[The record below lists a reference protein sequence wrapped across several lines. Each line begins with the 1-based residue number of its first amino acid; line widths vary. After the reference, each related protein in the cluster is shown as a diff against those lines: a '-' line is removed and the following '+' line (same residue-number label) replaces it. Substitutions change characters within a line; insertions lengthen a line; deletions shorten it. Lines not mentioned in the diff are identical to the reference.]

1 MLFRSFYLLGF
12 YCLVVI
18 VMIWLLGL
26 FCLFAFLLGYCGF
39 ASIFFFYACL
49 YGILSFWVFWKSYV
63 LVAKL
68 WFCLIFAATDVC
80 SWDFVVFEFNR
91 DGEMWFLILFCSI
104 MLFLNSNYP
113 MICYSFTMF
122 L

>member
-1 MLFRSFYLLGF
+1 MIRLLG
-12 YCLVVI
+12 I
-18 VMIWLLGL
+18 
-26 FCLFAFLLGYCGF
+26 FCLFVFLLGCCGS
-39 ASIFFFYACL
+39 ASNFFLFFFYFFYACL

-68 WFCLIFAATDVC
+68 WFCLIYAATDVC

-91 DGEMWFLILFCSI
+91 DGITWFLILFCSI
-104 MLFLNSNYP
+104 MLFLNSNFP
-113 MICYSFTMF
+113 VVCYSFTMF